1 MLNGPIEGVL
11 GNGVQTRQR
20 RHTALGM
27 LTPVEF
33 EARHEPTT
41 AA

>member
-1 MLNGPIEGVL
+1 MIEL
-11 GNGVQTRQR
+11 FHNRQR

-33 EARHEPTT
+33 FETPRSETT
-41 AA
+41 VA